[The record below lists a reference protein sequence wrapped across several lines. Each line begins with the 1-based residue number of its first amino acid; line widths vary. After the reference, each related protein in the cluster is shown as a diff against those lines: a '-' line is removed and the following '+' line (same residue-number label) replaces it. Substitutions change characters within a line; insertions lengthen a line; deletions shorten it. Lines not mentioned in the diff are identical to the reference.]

1 MYYQKHA
8 EDETRELQLEG
19 LINLNLDDFPGV
31 QV

>member
-1 MYYQKHA
+1 MYYQKDA